1 MNNGFVSIA
10 TPAIEWHP
18 LETEINI
25 GKDILELLSSSMY
38 VDPMTIYRE
47 YIQNAADSIDELRI
61 SAADPDLLGRVS
73 IQIDGPSRSVTITD
87 NGAGI
92 AERDFISRLTSFG
105 GSSKRGKRSRGFRG
119 VGRLAGLGYCQE
131 LIFRTRSA
139 GEGFVSELRWDCRA
153 LKTILRD
160 PASKDDLAKT
170 VRQVVTARRLK
181 NDEIAGSFFQV
192 ELKGVI
198 RHRNDQILSEVAIT
212 NYLSQVAPV
221 PFSDEF
227 SQQSEILAHI
237 RDAVHLGNLDIS
249 INGCSPVRRPFQTV
263 FQISEHEQDH
273 FGEVETITIPAVDGE
288 LAAVGWVAHHGY
300 HGALST
306 ALGIRGLR
314 FRVGNIQVGDDR
326 LVEELFPEQ
335 RFNVWSVGEIH
346 VLDPRILPNGRR
358 DHFDHNVHFDNLL
371 NHLAPIA
378 RKIARQCRISSTHRK
393 HEREFEIRLA
403 KAKESFAII
412 KQGAVSK
419 AEIRKMDQKLEND
432 LARLAEILDAK
443 MLPESTS
450 ERLRGQLH
458 HFSREVSR
466 KLNLAKKPSPLDRV
480 SGPKRRAFQQIIE
493 LIYQCSTNQS
503 AARSLVDKVLSK
515 IE

>member
-1 MNNGFVSIA
+1 MNHGFVSID

-61 SAADPDLLGRVS
+61 SALDPDLLGRVR
-73 IQIDGPSRSVTITD
+73 IKVDAPSRSVTITD

-92 AERDFISRLTSFG
+92 PERDFIPRLTSFG

-139 GEGFVSELRWDCRA
+139 EEGFVNELRWDCRA

-160 PASKDDLAKT
+160 PTSKDDLAKT

-181 NDEIAGSFFQV
+181 QDEIAGSFFQV
-192 ELKGVI
+192 ELKGVV
-198 RHRNDQILSEVAIT
+198 RHRNDQILSETAIK

-221 PFSDEF
+221 PFSSEF
-227 SQQSEILAHI
+227 SQQREILAHI
-237 RDAVHLGNLDIS
+237 KDNVHLGNLDIS
-249 INGCSPVRRPFQTV
+249 INGSSPIRRPFQTV
-263 FQISEHEQDH
+263 FQVSEHEQDH

-288 LAAVGWVAHHGY
+288 LAAVGWIAHHDY
-300 HGALST
+300 RGALPI

-326 LVEELFPEQ
+326 TLEELFPEQ
-335 RFNVWSVGEIH
+335 RFNVWSVGEVH

-358 DHFDHNVHFDNLL
+358 DHFDQNVHFDNLL

-393 HEREFEIRLA
+393 YEREFEIRLS

-419 AEIRKMDQKLEND
+419 AEIRKMDQKLQND
-432 LARLAEILDAK
+432 LTRLTEILDAK
-443 MLPESTS
+443 MLPKPTS
-450 ERLRGQLH
+450 ENLRGQLH

-466 KLNLAKKPSPLDRV
+466 KLNVAKKPNPLDRL
-480 SGPKRRAFQQIIE
+480 SGPKRRVFQQVIE

-503 AARSLVDKVLSK
+503 AARSLVDKLISR
-515 IE
+515 ID